1 MHSHILSLDK
11 KSWTRS
17 FESRPNLFRVER
29 KHRPNCGLEFH
40 FWFWI
45 FCFFLPLFLPTVQN
59 GATWCRLPLCMSM
72 FGFWAMACQRP
83 MTKARPH
90 FFEYPP
96 PDRHRPSP
104 PLPKP
109 LKLPLWEGAAW
120 LGDAPSPA
128 PKLHAR
134 FFRSVS
140 FFRFVSLLFCKIERR
155 DKLRNNSQ
163 KNKNRKKD

>member
-83 MTKARPH
+83 MTKANDKGQATFLWIPSAR
-90 FFEYPP
+90 PP
-96 PDRHRPSP
+96 PPVSSP
-104 PLPKP
+104 PQTPRTPPVGGSSMTRGRPLPGP
-109 LKLPLWEGAAW
+109 QAACTF
-120 LGDAPSPA
+120 LS
-128 PKLHAR
+128 
-134 FFRSVS
+134 
-140 FFRFVSLLFCKIERR
+140 FRFVFSVRFSTFL
-155 DKLRNNSQ
+155 
-163 KNKNRKKD
+163 